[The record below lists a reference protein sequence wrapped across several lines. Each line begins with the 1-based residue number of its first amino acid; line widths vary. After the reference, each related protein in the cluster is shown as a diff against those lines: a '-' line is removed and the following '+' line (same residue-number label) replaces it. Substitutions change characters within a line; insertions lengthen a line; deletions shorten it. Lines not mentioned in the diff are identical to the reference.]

1 MEGRYLSLIYLDYNA
16 TTPIDPQ
23 VAQEM
28 LPYIHGHYGNPS
40 SSHSLGQTAKHAV
53 EKAREQVAGLL
64 GCSNEEILFTSG
76 GSESNNMAI
85 KGTAYTLRYKGDHI
99 ITSSI
104 EHPAVLNPCKH
115 LEEQGYRVSYLPVD
129 ANGIVRVDELER
141 FTTDRTVLVSV
152 MLANNET
159 GTIQPLQEI
168 SRICRKH
175 HILLHTDAS
184 QAVGKIP
191 VLVDELGV
199 DMLTIAG
206 HKLYAPKGIGALYIR
221 NGVTIEPLIHGAGHE
236 SGRRAGTENIIFDVA
251 LGKACEI
258 AAEYLKENSVKDLT
272 DYFFSGLQRIYGERI
287 QLNGDP
293 ARKLPN
299 TLNVSFIGINGSEIL
314 TELGN
319 DVAASTGSACH
330 SGLVTIS
337 PVLKAMDIPYEIA
350 RGAVRFSLGRT
361 TSKDEIDEIL
371 HRLKVVQS
379 KLEGEQT

>member
-1 MEGRYLSLIYLDYNA
+1 MIYLDYNA
-16 TTPIDPQ
+16 TTPIDPR
-23 VAQEM
+23 VAQVM

-53 EKAREQVAGLL
+53 EKARAQVAGML
-64 GCSNEEILFTSG
+64 GCSSEEILFTSG

-104 EHPAVLNPCKH
+104 EHPAVLNPCTH
-115 LEEQGYRVSYLPVD
+115 LEEQGYHISYLPVD
-129 ANGIVRVDELER
+129 ANGIVRVDELEGLI
-141 FTTDRTVLVSV
+141 TDRTVLVSV

-159 GTIQPLQEI
+159 GTIQPLEEI

-175 HILLHTDAS
+175 HILLHSDAS

-191 VLVDELGV
+191 VRVDELGV

-221 NGVTIEPLIHGAGHE
+221 KGVVIEPLIHGAGHE
-236 SGRRAGTENIIFDVA
+236 LGRRAGTENVIFDVA

-258 AAEYLKENSVKDLT
+258 TAEYLNESTLKDLT
-272 DYFFSGLQRIYGERI
+272 DYFFSGLQLIFGETI
-287 QLNGDP
+287 HLNGDP
-293 ARKLPN
+293 LSKLPN
-299 TLNVSFIGINGSEIL
+299 TLNISFLGMNGSAL
-314 TELGN
+314 LAELGN

-330 SGLVTIS
+330 SGLITIS
-337 PVLKAMDIPYEIA
+337 PVLKAMGIPYEIA
-350 RGAVRFSLGRT
+350 RGAVRFSLGRNT
-361 TSKDEIDEIL
+361 NKDEIDEIL
-371 HRLKVVQS
+371 HRLEEIQT
-379 KLEGEQT
+379 KLEGDQL